1 MPYLVLVGFILNTRW
16 FNVYFL
22 LLLLLSHHFIKKR
35 SSIKG
40 ATMHTNESNGTSS
53 SSIKTS
59 RRSGLYLSL
68 PHNPDLLCARN
79 LLNPIFL
86 IFFSQSGRIGP
97 IYKYSFWV
105 LVQGWRSG
113 IPGVWL
119 ETVITFSIC
128 VALSSWASIGL
139 SLRINGGRKK
149 KREKNAFYESRLR
162 YVVIQCTR
170 YFGRDRSRRCVMTS
184 IDRTLQ
190 LFGSN

>member
-1 MPYLVLVGFILNTRW
+1 
-16 FNVYFL
+16 
-22 LLLLLSHHFIKKR
+22 
-35 SSIKG
+35 
-40 ATMHTNESNGTSS
+40 
-53 SSIKTS
+53 
-59 RRSGLYLSL
+59 
-68 PHNPDLLCARN
+68 
-79 LLNPIFL
+79 
-86 IFFSQSGRIGP
+86 
-97 IYKYSFWV
+97 
-105 LVQGWRSG
+105 
-113 IPGVWL
+113 VWL